1 MSRPRAVWL
10 GIPLF
15 ACSGGREQGAEGRRP
30 AWEGS
35 FGLHRTAEMAPRACS
50 LGLATWRTEQGLPA
64 ADSLG
69 VLSPRPWTLSHIVT
83 AERERTQ
90 GAQGSALNL
99 ASPPQSFP
107 RLDNA
112 CDHFPG
118 LWQAFPGE
126 PSEGHWP
133 FHFLSVFLEAP
144 LVQPKRSLSPGS
156 GVTER

>member
-1 MSRPRAVWL
+1 MAGYPPVRLQWREGA
-10 GIPLF
+10 
-15 ACSGGREQGAEGRRP
+15 GGRGKETSLGGVI
-30 AWEGS
+30 
-35 FGLHRTAEMAPRACS
+35 GLHRTAEMAPKACS

-64 ADSLG
+64 AGSVG

-99 ASPPQSFP
+99 AWAPQSFP
-107 RLDNA
+107 SLDNA

-144 LVQPKRSLSPGS
+144 LVQPKSPLSPGS